1 MDKPWTPVSVH
12 HLKTQIIAYINTM
25 IDINTR
31 MNIFIV
37 VIDQKFKNMLQLNFY
52 WFLWIFSHELDKQKN
67 ALAFKQSLQ
76 DRGGNTLWFLG
87 NKLHKRD

>member
-1 MDKPWTPVSVH
+1 MAYGQAFKWLKEKLLEIEGGMDMLYLIKKISLDNMDKPWTPVSVH

-37 VIDQKFKNMLQLNFY
+37 VIDQN
-52 WFLWIFSHELDKQKN
+52 SELKV
-67 ALAFKQSLQ
+67 
-76 DRGGNTLWFLG
+76 RC
-87 NKLHKRD
+87 